1 MITKEQLIEEL
12 ETIDDVQI
20 LEQVHQLLQ
29 QLKQPPK
36 IALMSQLRSVPKI
49 TAPNDFAENIQP
61 IKKHRTPPASIAGKA
76 KILGDLVEPIFPEQD
91 IECLN

>member
-29 QLKQPPK
+29 QLKQQQKPQK
-36 IALMSQLRSVPKI
+36 TALR
-49 TAPNDFAENIQP
+49 PNVLNAFNDSLHEFDELY
-61 IKKHRTPPASIAGKA
+61 RELA
-76 KILGDLVEPIFPEQD
+76 K
-91 IECLN
+91 